1 MNKEKIN
8 PHERWFKIAKTNNT
22 IDLSGSIA
30 VVNNI
35 ASEAYFEREAFQ
47 ITFTT
52 RLNNKNLQ
60 YSMLVNANEC
70 FCEIDVENLKKE
82 LQIHIEGSGMNFTIL
97 NYASDFSIQ
106 FDTINSS
113 FINTSTV
120 QEGSINFHKQ
130 AA

>member
-8 PHERWFKIAKTNNT
+8 SYERWFKIAKTNNT

-52 RLNNKNLQ
+52 QLNNKSLQ

-70 FCEIDVENLKKE
+70 FCEIDVQNLKKE
-82 LQIHIEGSGMNFTIL
+82 LQIHIEGCGMNFTIL

-113 FINTSTV
+113 FINTPTV

-130 AA
+130 VA